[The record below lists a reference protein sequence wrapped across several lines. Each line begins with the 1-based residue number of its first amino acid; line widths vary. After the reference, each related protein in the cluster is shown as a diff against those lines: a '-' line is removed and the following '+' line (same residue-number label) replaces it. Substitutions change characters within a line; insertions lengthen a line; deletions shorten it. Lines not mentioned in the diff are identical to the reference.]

1 MLSEAERKE
10 IDHEIKQYP
19 SRQGACIE
27 ALKIVQRHRNWISD
41 DSIKEIADYLEMSPD
56 ELDSVA
62 TFYNLLFRKPVGKN
76 IILMCDSVSCWI
88 RGYEALQA
96 QIRDRLGIDMGET
109 SEDEQFTLL
118 PIPCL
123 GTCEHAPALMINE
136 ELYRDLDAQT
146 LDKILSDYQSG
157 KAGNGKTSDQEHS

>member
-10 IDHEIKQYP
+10 IDHEIEHYP

-27 ALKIVQRHRNWISD
+27 ALKIVQKHRRWISD
-41 DSIKEIADYLEMSPD
+41 DSIKEIADYLDMSPD
-56 ELDSVA
+56 QLDSVA
-62 TFYNLLFRKPVGKN
+62 TFYNLIFRKPVGKN

-88 RGYEALQA
+88 RGYEALRA

-109 SEDEQFTLL
+109 SEDELFTLL

-123 GTCEHAPALMINE
+123 GTCDHAPALMINE
-136 ELYRDLDAQT
+136 ELYRDLDEET
-146 LDKILSDYQSG
+146 LEQILSDYQSG
-157 KAGNGKTSDQEHS
+157 KAGNGKTTD